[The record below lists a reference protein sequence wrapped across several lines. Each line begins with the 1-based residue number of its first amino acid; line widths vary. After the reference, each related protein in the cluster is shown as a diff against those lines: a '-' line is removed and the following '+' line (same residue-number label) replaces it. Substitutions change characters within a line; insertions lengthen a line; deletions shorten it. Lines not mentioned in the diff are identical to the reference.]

1 MTPAPGP
8 IGFLVKTYPKLSE
21 TFILGEILGLERQ
34 GLTLRIF
41 ALQRPTD
48 DVFHSATREVRA
60 SVRYLDA
67 PRWRELPALALAH
80 LASLAA
86 DPRRYIATLAFARA
100 RGETAWLRQFA
111 QAVRLADE
119 LRRAGVAH
127 LHAHFAAEPASL
139 AELVQRLSGIS
150 YSISAHAKDIYRSPR
165 GALERKLR
173 AAAFTVTCTECNR
186 EYLARIAGSGARVY
200 RAYHGVDAEKFA
212 PRAPAAEPGVPLVL
226 SVGRLREKKGFATLI
241 EACAQ
246 LADAG
251 VAFRCEIV
259 GYGPEHDRLQ
269 ALIESKGLGATV
281 TLPGR
286 LTHEQIVEKYRA
298 ATVFVL
304 PCQVAADGDRD
315 GIPNVLLEAMA
326 MRLPVVSTAV
336 SGIPEAVEHG
346 SNGLLVDPENASAL
360 AQAVRTLLRSPDL
373 RAELGARGRI
383 TVLRRFSNESNLGLL
398 RDLLSAAARRA
409 YHPAGA

>member
-21 TFILGEILGLERQ
+21 TFILGEILGLERA
-34 GLTLRIF
+34 GLTLRLF

-67 PRWRELPALALAH
+67 PGWRELPAVVFAH
-80 LASLAA
+80 LAFLAA
-86 DPRRYIATLAFARA
+86 NPRRYLATLAFACA
-100 RGETAWLRQFA
+100 RGETAWLREFA

-186 EYLARIAGSGARVY
+186 EYLARIAGSGAPVY
-200 RAYHGVDAEKFA
+200 RAYHGVDLEKFA
-212 PRAPAAEPGVPLVL
+212 PRAPAVEPSVPLVL

-241 EACAQ
+241 EACGR

-259 GYGPEHDRLQ
+259 GYGPERDRLQ
-269 ALIESKGLGATV
+269 GLIDAKGLSGTV
-281 TLPGR
+281 ALVGK

-298 ATVFVL
+298 ATLFVL
-304 PCQVAADGDRD
+304 PCQIAADGDRD

-346 SNGLLVDPENASAL
+346 TNGLLVDPENAGAL
-360 AQAVRTLLRSPDL
+360 AEAVRTLLLSPSLRSTF
-373 RAELGARGRI
+373 GARGRI
-383 TVLRRFSNESNLGLL
+383 TVVQRFSHGSNLGLI
-398 RDLLSAAARRA
+398 RDLLSAAAHRA
-409 YHPAGA
+409 CQVAGA

>member
-34 GLTLRIF
+34 GMALRIF

-48 DVFHSATREVRA
+48 EVFHGATREVRA

-67 PRWRELPALALAH
+67 PRWRELPAVVFAH
-80 LASLAA
+80 LATLAA
-86 DPRRYIATLAFARA
+86 SPRRYLAALAFARA
-100 RGETAWLRQFA
+100 RGEAGWPREFV
-111 QAVRLADE
+111 QAGRLAYE
-119 LRRAGVAH
+119 LPRAGIGH

-150 YSISAHAKDIYRSPR
+150 YSISAHAKDIYRSPP

-173 AAAFTVTCTECNR
+173 GAAFTVTCTECNR
-186 EYLARIAGSGARVY
+186 EYLARIAGTGARVY
-200 RAYHGVDAEKFA
+200 RAYHGVDLEKFS
-212 PRAPAAEPGVPLVL
+212 PRAPAVDPSVPLVL

-241 EACAQ
+241 EACGR

-259 GYGPEHDRLQ
+259 GYGPERDRLQ
-269 ALIESKGLGATV
+269 ALIDSKGLSGTV
-281 TLPGR
+281 ALVGK
-286 LTHEQIVEKYRA
+286 LTHEQVVEKYRA

-304 PCQVAADGDRD
+304 PCQIAADGDRD

-336 SGIPEAVEHG
+336 SGIPEAIEHG
-346 SNGLLVDPENASAL
+346 TNGLLVDPENASAL
-360 AQAVRTLLRSPDL
+360 AQAVRRLLLSPILRST
-373 RAELGARGRI
+373 LGARGRI
-383 TVLRRFSNESNLGLL
+383 TVLRRFSNESNLGLI
-398 RDLLSAAARRA
+398 RELLSAAALRA
-409 YHPAGA
+409 CQAAGA